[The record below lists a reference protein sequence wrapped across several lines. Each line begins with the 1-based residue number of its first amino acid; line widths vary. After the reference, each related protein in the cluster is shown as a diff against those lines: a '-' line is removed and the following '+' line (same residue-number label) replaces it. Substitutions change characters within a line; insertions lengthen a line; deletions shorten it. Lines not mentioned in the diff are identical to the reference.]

1 MQPTSQ
7 DERYA
12 PPQSHV
18 EDVQSDDRRGQ
29 LAGRW
34 TRLFAYVAD
43 GVIMTVASR
52 LLANFSPL
60 VDPAASSQGLWTLRF
75 EDVALDLVVFLLLN
89 GYLLVMRGQTIG
101 KAIFR
106 IRIVRP
112 GGAPASAARVVGL
125 RYCLDALMGVT
136 TGTILLYAL
145 VDGLFIFRKSRR
157 CLHDIIADTVVVR
170 A

>member
-1 MQPTSQ
+1 MEPTSQ

-18 EDVQSDDRRGQ
+18 EDVQSDDRRGE

-34 TRLFAYVAD
+34 TRLFAYIVD
-43 GVIMTVASR
+43 GVILSVATH

-60 VDPAASSQGLWTLRF
+60 VDPNADTGGLWTLRLEEF
-75 EDVALDLVVFLLLN
+75 GMEFVLFLLLN

-101 KAIFR
+101 KALFR
-106 IRIVRP
+106 IRIARP
-112 GGAPASAARVVGL
+112 DGARVSAARVIGL
-125 RYCLDALMGVT
+125 RCCIDAVTGVT
-136 TGTILLYAL
+136 TGSLLLYAFI
-145 VDGLFIFRKSRR
+145 DALFIFRKSRR
-157 CLHDIIADTVVVR
+157 CLHDSIADTVVVR